1 MTYNETILWTRF
13 MQGKGVMNNF
23 EYLYRTHRFDKRDLE
38 QYLEDVD
45 AEDVILS
52 AFDFSGAGN
61 TIFGF
66 KYWKE
71 MDQKWQVKLAE
82 FRKGG
87 SIDIPEEQVFCPHC
101 QRVLPKSAFAYNPK
115 GQLHKHCKECE
126 GGWWDK
132 QKKEREKEEKE
143 KEKLE
148 KEARQLEKEIGEK
161 TAKLDRI
168 MQVAPLEKTTKV
180 CSHCGK
186 RKLRSEFAPSDTS
199 EDGLQSWCKSCQS
212 AAESESNHV
221 DNIQKNQLVEE
232 VEEETPEVH
241 TSKQAPLKPDK
252 LMAPKLGEYDATLH
266 YKRSQKSI
274 TFNSVLS
281 QIIRDGEFTKCYLN
295 CDRQH
300 RMFLIFNRVEGANV
314 TGASSLASLLLN
326 VCSSDI
332 CGSLA
337 SRFNLTIGENYYL
350 HITKNLSRTDNVV
363 TVEVLAAR
371 TREEYLGIVQ
381 RREDAAKGKI
391 PEFEA
396 QEEVAPVQTPPKE
409 EEIVEERLSYSTPL
423 LDFELDTGKKMSAEE
438 WLQQLLDKEL
448 ASEQDL
454 AAFLYKR
461 GWKLQEPMRSYKKF
475 TL

>member
-1 MTYNETILWTRF
+1 

-23 EYLYRTHRFDKRDLE
+23 EYLYRSHRFDKRDLE
-38 QYLEDVD
+38 QYLEDVE

-52 AFDFSGAGN
+52 AFDFTGAGN
-61 TIFGF
+61 TIFNF

-71 MDQKWQVKLAE
+71 MNEKWQVKLTE
-82 FRKGG
+82 FRNSG
-87 SIDIPEEQVFCPHC
+87 SIDIPEEKVFCPHC
-101 QRVLPKSAFAYNPK
+101 QRMLPKSAFAYNPK

-132 QKKEREKEEKE
+132 QKKEREKVQKE
-143 KEKLE
+143 QEKLE
-148 KEARQLEKEIGEK
+148 KQARQLEKEIGEK
-161 TAKLDRI
+161 QIKLNHLTN
-168 MQVAPLEKTTKV
+168 VANANLEKTTKV

-212 AAESESNHV
+212 SAESASNHV
-221 DNIQKNQLVEE
+221 DNVEKKQSEQE
-232 VEEETPEVH
+232 VEEITEVH
-241 TSKQAPLKPDK
+241 TSRQAPLKPDR
-252 LMAPKLGEYDATLH
+252 LIAPKLGEYDATLH

-274 TFNSVLS
+274 TLNSTLS
-281 QIIRDGEFTKCYLN
+281 QIIREGEFTKCYLN

-314 TGASSLASLLLN
+314 TGASSLASMLLN

-350 HITKNLSRTDNVV
+350 HITKNLSRTNNVV

-371 TREEYLGIVQ
+371 TREEYVNIVQ

-396 QEEVAPVQTPPKE
+396 SEEPVLTQEPPSVVE
-409 EEIVEERLSYSTPL
+409 EEESPADDRPDGSTPL
-423 LDFELDTGKKMSAEE
+423 LDFILDTDKKMSAEE
-438 WLQQLLDKEL
+438 WVQQLLEKEL
-448 ASEQDL
+448 ATEQDL

-461 GWKLQEPMRSYKKF
+461 GWKLQEPVRSYKKF

>member
-1 MTYNETILWTRF
+1 

-38 QYLEDVD
+38 QYLEDVE

-52 AFDFSGAGN
+52 AFDFTGAGN

-143 KEKLE
+143 RKKQEEETRKLQWEVSVKESWL
-148 KEARQLEKEIGEK
+148 QK
-161 TAKLDRI
+161 TS
-168 MQVAPLEKTTKV
+168 KV
-180 CSHCGK
+180 CGHCGK
-186 RKLRSEFAPSDTS
+186 RKLKSEFAPSDTS

-232 VEEETPEVH
+232 VEEEAPEVH

-252 LMAPKLGEYDATLH
+252 LIAPKLGEYDATLH

-396 QEEVAPVQTPPKE
+396 REEPVTTQEPPSKE
-409 EEIVEERLSYSTPL
+409 EEVVEERLSDSTPL
-423 LDFELDTGKKMSAEE
+423 LDFELDTDKKMSAEE

-461 GWKLQEPMRSYKKF
+461 GWKLQEPVRSYKKF

>member
-1 MTYNETILWTRF
+1 

-38 QYLEDVD
+38 QYLEDVE

-82 FRKGG
+82 FRKEG
-87 SIDIPEEQVFCPHC
+87 SVDIPEEKIFCPHC
-101 QRVLPKSAFAYNPK
+101 KRTLPKSAFALNPK

-143 KEKLE
+143 RKKQEEETRKLQWE
-148 KEARQLEKEIGEK
+148 VSVKEAWLQK
-161 TAKLDRI
+161 TS
-168 MQVAPLEKTTKV
+168 KV
-180 CSHCGK
+180 CGHCGK
-186 RKLRSEFAPSDTS
+186 RKLKSEFAPSDTS

-252 LMAPKLGEYDATLH
+252 LIAPKLGEYDATLH

-337 SRFNLTIGENYYL
+337 SRFNLAIGDNYYL

-396 QEEVAPVQTPPKE
+396 QEEIAPVQTPPKE
-409 EEIVEERLSYSTPL
+409 EEIVEERLSDSTPL
-423 LDFELDTGKKMSAEE
+423 LDFELDTNKKMSAEE

-448 ASEQDL
+448 VSEQDL

-461 GWKLQEPMRSYKKF
+461 GWKLQEPVRSYKKF

>member
-1 MTYNETILWTRF
+1 
-13 MQGKGVMNNF
+13 MQGKGVLNNF
-23 EYLYRTHRFDKRDLE
+23 EYLYRSHRFDKRDLE
-38 QYLEDVD
+38 QYLEDVE

-52 AFDFSGAGN
+52 AFDFTGAGN

-71 MDQKWQVKLAE
+71 IDQKWQVKLAE

-143 KEKLE
+143 RKKQEEETLKLQWEVAVKESWL
-148 KEARQLEKEIGEK
+148 QK
-161 TAKLDRI
+161 TS
-168 MQVAPLEKTTKV
+168 KV
-180 CSHCGK
+180 CGHCGK
-186 RKLRSEFAPSDTS
+186 RKLRSEFSPSDTS

-212 AAESESNHV
+212 AAESASNHV
-221 DNIQKNQLVEE
+221 DNIEKKQVVEE
-232 VEEETPEVH
+232 ADEEVTEVH
-241 TSKQAPLKPDK
+241 TSKQAQLKPDR
-252 LMAPKLGEYDATLH
+252 LIAPKLGEYDATLH

-314 TGASSLASLLLN
+314 TGASSLASLLLS

-350 HITKNLSRTDNVV
+350 HITKNLSRTENVV

-371 TREEYLGIVQ
+371 TREEYLGIVK

-391 PEFEA
+391 PEYEA
-396 QEEVAPVQTPPKE
+396 HEEPVATQEPPSKE
-409 EEIVEERLSYSTPL
+409 EKVVEERLSDSTPL
-423 LDFELDTGKKMSAEE
+423 LDFELDTDKKMSADE
-438 WLQQLLDKEL
+438 WLQLLLKKEL
-448 ASEQDL
+448 ATEQDF

-461 GWKLQEPMRSYKKF
+461 GWKLQEPVRSYKKF
-475 TL
+475 TI

>member
-38 QYLEDVD
+38 QYLEDVE

-52 AFDFSGAGN
+52 AFDFTGAGN

-101 QRVLPKSAFAYNPK
+101 QRVLPKSAFAYNSK

-143 KEKLE
+143 RKKQEEETRKLQWEVAVKESWLQK
-148 KEARQLEKEIGEK
+148 KS
-161 TAKLDRI
+161 
-168 MQVAPLEKTTKV
+168 KV
-180 CSHCGK
+180 CGHCGK

-252 LMAPKLGEYDATLH
+252 LIAPKLGEYDATLH

-337 SRFNLTIGENYYL
+337 SRFNLAIGDNYYL

-396 QEEVAPVQTPPKE
+396 QEEVTPVQTPPKE
-409 EEIVEERLSYSTPL
+409 EEIVEERLSDSTPL
-423 LDFELDTGKKMSAEE
+423 LDFELDTNKKMSAEE

-448 ASEQDL
+448 VSEQDL

-461 GWKLQEPMRSYKKF
+461 GWKLQEPVRSYKKF